1 MGVITLHRIV
11 RSAANWTPGDISPQG
26 AMLLWNDIRRE
37 GLDRVFFHDGAIT
50 TASQWREF
58 VLSPGQW
65 MHVGLDDDQW
75 LAIGVVNSFTSSG
88 NAAFS
93 HFLASRHGRANLPLL
108 REAAGIWLD
117 LLRAAGLR
125 TLFGVMPSR
134 YHGALRFAA
143 SLGYTELTRLPGAL
157 KLHQTIICD
166 AVVTQLIL

>member
-1 MGVITLHRIV
+1 MITLHRIV
-11 RSAANWTPGDISPQG
+11 RSAANWTPGDISIQG

-37 GLDRVFFHDGAIT
+37 GLDRVFFHDDAVT
-50 TASQWREF
+50 TASGWREY

-65 MHVGLDDDQW
+65 MHVALDGDGQW
-75 LAIGVVNSFTSSG
+75 LAIGILNSFTSSG

-93 HFLASRHGRANLPLL
+93 HFLASRRGRGNLPLL
-108 REAAGIWLD
+108 RQAAGLWFD
-117 LLRAAGLR
+117 LLRGAGLR

-134 YHGALRFAA
+134 YRAALRFAA
-143 SLGYTELTRLPGAL
+143 SLGYAELTRLPGAL